1 MLEDVKLVQ
10 LMFDSIGQVPTEEER
25 EAWQR
30 IKKAALESCQ
40 QSGEAPVQHTQLAI
54 PARSVVNHWDE
65 FGPESGFDETLE
77 CLRRALKMQAGA

>member
-30 IKKAALESCQ
+30 IKKTALESCQ
-40 QSGEAPVQHTQLAI
+40 QSGEAPVQQLKAEIRSLIQRYKSADRKIDFLIWFGTQIKRLSELSA
-54 PARSVVNHWDE
+54 V
-65 FGPESGFDETLE
+65 
-77 CLRRALKMQAGA
+77 